1 MREIEEVE
9 ETTPQS
15 AAMLNANNMH
25 DILAELREIRMLM
38 KMLEK
43 NSSLIIIFLIV
54 IVLMLGHQL
63 LRN

>member
-9 ETTPQS
+9 ETTPQL

-25 DILAELREIRMLM
+25 DILADLREIRMLM

-54 IVLMLGHQL
+54 MVLMLGHQL
-63 LRN
+63 LKN